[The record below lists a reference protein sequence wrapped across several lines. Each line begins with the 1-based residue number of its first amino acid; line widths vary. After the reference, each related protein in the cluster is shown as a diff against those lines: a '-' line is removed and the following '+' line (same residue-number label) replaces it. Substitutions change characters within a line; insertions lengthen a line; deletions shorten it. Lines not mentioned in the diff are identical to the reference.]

1 MMNAGQLGGVA
12 SPLFFGVT
20 FHEPFVDVDADQRD
34 GLFFE
39 VAGLRNACFAPL
51 TVDHLRCLGGRG
63 DAPHGVKGVHVERQV
78 VELALVVGHRGVDVV
93 VEFDEAVHELPH
105 FAVGGVE
112 DVGAVFVDADA
123 FALLAVSVSAR
134 VGPSVDDQ
142 RFLTGPCGPVSC
154 DCAEKS
160 GSDDQVIVF
169 RHDAAGLY
177 VNQSGEASKQ
187 PAGESSEGEDPPAAG
202 RDFPIPAVGEK
213 RGVEGRKILFAGIAS
228 RFYGNMQLLVRFRRR
243 DRFAALLQP
252 DAGCDITPFRGRVRP
267 VGKGRVAGGK
277 RGESAPS
284 ACVFWRGR
292 CRGPGSGRAFFVDDD
307 ARNVGNVLQQEDFVF
322 PVREPLD
329 EAEPILVDDP
339 FDQQFI
345 DGESQHVVPPQG
357 DDGFRAG
364 LALYVHGRR
373 CQPPVRFAFP
383 VLQDACHGQR
393 MFVHACFDELLQVVC
408 IDPVV
413 GIAEGQV
420 FAPGVFDTALR
431 AVLNPPLGLWTTRIR
446 ECSLA

>member
-1 MMNAGQLGGVA
+1 MPAVGWRRV
-12 SPLFFGVT
+12 PTVFGVT

-39 VAGLRNACFAPL
+39 VPGLRNACFAPL

-63 DAPHGVKGVHVERQV
+63 NAPHGVKSVHVERQV

-177 VNQSGEASKQ
+177 VNQLGKASKQ

-202 RDFPIPAVGEK
+202 CDFPIPAIGEK
-213 RGVEGRKILFAGIAS
+213 RGVEGRKILFAGIAG
-228 RFYGNMQLLVRFRRR
+228 RFRGNMQLLVRFRRR
-243 DRFAALLQP
+243 DRLAALLQP
-252 DAGCDITPFRGRVRP
+252 DAGCDITPFRGR
-267 VGKGRVAGGK
+267 
-277 RGESAPS
+277 
-284 ACVFWRGR
+284 C
-292 CRGPGSGRAFFVDDD
+292 
-307 ARNVGNVLQQEDFVF
+307 
-322 PVREPLD
+322 
-329 EAEPILVDDP
+329 
-339 FDQQFI
+339 
-345 DGESQHVVPPQG
+345 
-357 DDGFRAG
+357 G
-364 LALYVHGRR
+364 L
-373 CQPPVRFAFP
+373 
-383 VLQDACHGQR
+383 
-393 MFVHACFDELLQVVC
+393 
-408 IDPVV
+408 
-413 GIAEGQV
+413 
-420 FAPGVFDTALR
+420 
-431 AVLNPPLGLWTTRIR
+431 
-446 ECSLA
+446 